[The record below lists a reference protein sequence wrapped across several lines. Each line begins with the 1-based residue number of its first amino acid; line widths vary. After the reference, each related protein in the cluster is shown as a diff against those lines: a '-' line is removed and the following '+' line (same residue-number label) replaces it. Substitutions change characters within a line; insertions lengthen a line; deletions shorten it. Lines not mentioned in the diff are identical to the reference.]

1 MGHFFDQDSGFMRAL
16 WWFTDVVLINLYL
29 LITSIP
35 VVTIGAAITAAYDAA
50 RRSQEARGGLTRN
63 YFRAFARNFKQAT
76 RIWLPFAVVGAGL
89 VYSWLVL
96 RVPALLPFK
105 VVLTLVWL
113 FGFWWV
119 FPLQSRLENS
129 VGKTVKN
136 AYIFSISYLGTTLGI
151 AVIDAFCLVL
161 LWASVRYWIQSVFF
175 LAIMGAGMMIALHVP
190 LIERA
195 LKPYTNPSRIGQVNQ
210 ESQESQTGQK

>member
-1 MGHFFDQDSGFMRAL
+1 MLMGHFFDQDSGFMRAL

-29 LITSIP
+29 LIASIP
-35 VVTIGAAITAAYDAA
+35 VVTIGAAITAAYDTA
-50 RRSQEARGGLTRN
+50 RRSQEDRGGLTGN
-63 YFRAFARNFKQAT
+63 YSRSFVRNFKQST
-76 RIWLPFAVVGAGL
+76 IIWLPFALMGAGL

-96 RVPALLPFK
+96 RIPALLPFK

-119 FPLQSRLENS
+119 FPVQSRLENS
-129 VGKTVKN
+129 VGSTVKN

-151 AVIDAFCLVL
+151 AAIDAFCLFL

-175 LAIMGAGMMIALHVP
+175 LAVMGPGMMVALHVP
-190 LIERA
+190 LIEKA
-195 LKPYTNPSRIGQVNQ
+195 LQPYTNPNR
-210 ESQESQTGQK
+210 TRRKK

>member
-1 MGHFFDQDSGFMRAL
+1 MRAL

-76 RIWLPFAVVGAGL
+76 IIWLPFAVVGAGL

-96 RVPALLPFK
+96 RVSALLPFK

-175 LAIMGAGMMIALHVP
+175 LAVMGAGMMIALHVP

>member
-1 MGHFFDQDSGFMRAL
+1 MRAL

-29 LITSIP
+29 LIASIP
-35 VVTIGAAITAAYDAA
+35 VVTIGAAITAAYDTA
-50 RRSQEARGGLTRN
+50 RRSQEDRGGLTGN
-63 YFRAFARNFKQAT
+63 YSRSFVRNFKQST
-76 RIWLPFAVVGAGL
+76 IIWLPFALMGAGL

-96 RVPALLPFK
+96 RIPALLPFK

-119 FPLQSRLENS
+119 FPVQSRLENS
-129 VGKTVKN
+129 VGSTVKN

-151 AVIDAFCLVL
+151 AAIDAFCLFL

-175 LAIMGAGMMIALHVP
+175 LAVMGPGMMVALHVP
-190 LIERA
+190 LIEKA
-195 LKPYTNPSRIGQVNQ
+195 LQPYTNPNRNRR
-210 ESQESQTGQK
+210 KK

>member
-76 RIWLPFAVVGAGL
+76 IIWLPFAVVGAGL

-96 RVPALLPFK
+96 RVSALLPFK

-175 LAIMGAGMMIALHVP
+175 LAVMGAGMMIALHVP

-210 ESQESQTGQK
+210 ES

>member
-1 MGHFFDQDSGFMRAL
+1 MRAL

-29 LITSIP
+29 LIASIP
-35 VVTIGAAITAAYDAA
+35 VVTIGAAITAAYDTA
-50 RRSQEARGGLTRN
+50 RRSQEDRGGLTGN
-63 YFRAFARNFKQAT
+63 YSRSFVRNFKQST
-76 RIWLPFAVVGAGL
+76 IIWLPFALMGAGL

-96 RVPALLPFK
+96 RIPALLPFK

-119 FPLQSRLENS
+119 FPVQSRLENS
-129 VGKTVKN
+129 VGSTVKN

-151 AVIDAFCLVL
+151 AAIDAFCLFL

-175 LAIMGAGMMIALHVP
+175 LAVMGPGMMVALHVP
-190 LIERA
+190 LIEKA
-195 LKPYTNPSRIGQVNQ
+195 LQPYTNPNR
-210 ESQESQTGQK
+210 TRRKK